1 MLTSAPVLRVCDPA
15 RPTRMFTDAS
25 ELAVS
30 AILDQPDGAG
40 AFHPVAFE
48 SRKLTPP
55 ERS

>member
-1 MLTSAPVLRVCDPA
+1 MLLVWNPAHSTRLRA
-15 RPTRMFTDAS
+15 EAS

-30 AILDQPDGAG
+30 AILEHPDDAG
-40 AFHPVAFE
+40 EFHPVAFV